1 MATQH
6 NPKNT
11 HVVVGMSGGVDSS
24 VSALMLLEQGYQVT
38 GMFMKNWEEDDTEE
52 YCAAAADLADA
63 RGVCEKIGIPLH
75 EVNFAY
81 EYWERVFQHFL
92 NEYAAGRT
100 PNPDILCNKEI
111 KFKEFLLQAETLGA
125 DYIAT
130 GHYVANGITN
140 AIVNDTNT
148 HNAKQ
153 LLVKG
158 TDQNKDQSY
167 FLYTLGQKELEKSI
181 FPLGDIEK
189 SEVRERALTAELE
202 VHNKKDSTGICFIGE
217 RRFKDFLSEYL
228 KPNPGDIVDPTGK
241 TVGKHDGLMYHTI
254 GQRQGLNI
262 GGPGEAWYVAG
273 KDIDSNQLTVV
284 QGHDHP
290 LLMSNSLIAKD
301 CSWVSGEA
309 PDTTK
314 KYTAKARYR
323 QADQHCSIAFVGDE
337 IHVNYDEPQ
346 RAITPGQALVLY
358 DGTSCLGGATI
369 VSAE

>member
-1 MATQH
+1 M
-6 NPKNT
+6 
-11 HVVVGMSGGVDSS
+11 
-24 VSALMLLEQGYQVT
+24 
-38 GMFMKNWEEDDTEE
+38 
-52 YCAAAADLADA
+52 
-63 RGVCEKIGIPLH
+63 H

-92 NEYAAGRT
+92 AEYAAGRT

-111 KFKEFLLQAETLGA
+111 KFKEFLLQAEALGA

-130 GHYVANGITN
+130 GHYVANGIN
-140 AIVNDTNT
+140 N
-148 HNAKQ
+148 HEKQ

-158 TDQNKDQSY
+158 ADQNKDQSY

-189 SEVRERALTAELE
+189 SEVRERALAAGFD

-228 KPNPGDIVDPTGK
+228 KPNPGDIIDPDGTI
-241 TVGKHDGLMYHTI
+241 VGKHDGLMYHTI

-273 KDIDSNQLTVV
+273 KNIETNQLTVV

-290 LLMSNSLIAKD
+290 LLMSSSLIAKD

-323 QADQHCSIAFVGDE
+323 QADQACTIAFASNGSGDE
-337 IHVNYDEPQ
+337 IHVSYDEPQ

-369 VSAE
+369 VSAK

>member
-1 MATQH
+1 MASAHDPQ
-6 NPKNT
+6 NT

-24 VSALMLLEQGYQVT
+24 VSALMLQEQGYQVT
-38 GMFMKNWEEDDTEE
+38 GMFMKNWEEDDKGE

-63 RGVCEKIGIPLH
+63 RQVCERIGIPLH

-81 EYWERVFQHFL
+81 EYWDRVFQHFL
-92 NEYAAGRT
+92 DEYAAGRT

-111 KFKEFLLQAETLGA
+111 KFKEFLLQAESLGA

-130 GHYVANGITN
+130 GHYVANGVDDST
-140 AIVNDTNT
+140 DPST
-148 HNAKQ
+148 Q

-158 TDQNKDQSY
+158 NDQNKDQSY
-167 FLYTLGQKELEKSI
+167 FLYTLGQKELSKSI
-181 FPLGDIEK
+181 FPLGNIEK
-189 SEVRERALTAELE
+189 SMVRQRALDAGFD

-228 KPNPGDIVDPTGK
+228 KPNPGKIVTPEGK
-241 TVGKHDGLMYHTI
+241 TVGQHDGLMYHTI

-273 KDIDSNQLTVV
+273 KILENNELLVV

-290 LLMSNSLIAKD
+290 LLMANSLVAKD
-301 CSWVSGEA
+301 CHWVSGQA
-309 PDTTK
+309 PDSSK
-314 KYTAKARYR
+314 QYTAKARYR
-323 QADQHCSIAFVGDE
+323 QADQDCSISFEGEQLIVQY
-337 IHVNYDEPQ
+337 NKPQ

-358 DGTSCLGGATI
+358 DGDSCLGGATI
-369 VSAE
+369 VSAT